1 MLHDAKRKS
10 RKNIHRGPGAVPAP
24 GTGFL
29 QTPLETAGRCGR
41 CACDRRSR
49 YWPNAVPQTAPASA
63 NYIQQPLERRDIVN
77 TFNGSGTI
85 QAADAYT
92 VRTLVKGTVLTADF
106 ELGDEIEKGTV
117 LYTLD
122 SADASAEC
130 EKAQLALEE
139 AKNGYEN
146 ALDDQTIRSPID
158 GTLTAFLVGKGDAV
172 QIGQEL
178 AVVRDRSVMLL
189 GLEFPAAEAAGFSIG
204 QKAQVLVDTTFE
216 ALEGTVRSVSGTD
229 SASGSNLLTRT
240 VTIAVPNPGGLTPAQ
255 AAAATVN
262 SVGSIGSAHF
272 RYQQE
277 QTITAAAS
285 GTVAELCAAEG
296 ASVRR
301 DTVLLRLSG
310 RDLDRQS
317 RTAQTSVRSAQ
328 LNVEA
333 AQRALANYTI
343 TSPIR
348 GTVVEKRVKA
358 GDTVGTSL
366 SDNESLCTIYDMSY
380 LEMNLAVDELKIRS
394 LKPGQTVEIRA
405 DAVPGEVYTGVVTSV
420 LVAGTTT
427 GGTTTYPVTVRI
439 DRTGELRP
447 GMNATVQIQ
456 TEQVQ
461 DVLAVP
467 NAALLRGSYVL
478 VTTNSPSAA
487 NADPSMTA
495 PEGYVYVPVRTG
507 ISDDQYIQIL
517 SGLTDGDVIGYD
529 PSTLTNAGYYG
540 GAAVTMTTTEG

>member
-1 MLHDAKRKS
+1 M
-10 RKNIHRGPGAVPAP
+10 
-24 GTGFL
+24 
-29 QTPLETAGRCGR
+29 
-41 CACDRRSR
+41 
-49 YWPNAVPQTAPASA
+49 
-63 NYIQQPLERRDIVN
+63 
-77 TFNGSGTI
+77 
-85 QAADAYT
+85 
-92 VRTLVKGTVLTADF
+92 RTLVKGTVLTADF

-146 ALDDQTIRSPID
+146 ALDDQNIRSPID

-262 SVGSIGSAHF
+262 GVGSIGSAHF

-380 LEMNLAVDELKIRS
+380 LEMNLAVDELKIRP

-478 VTTNSPSAA
+478 VTTDSPSAA

-540 GAAVTMTTTEG
+540 GAAVTMTETEG

>member
-1 MLHDAKRKS
+1 M
-10 RKNIHRGPGAVPAP
+10 
-24 GTGFL
+24 
-29 QTPLETAGRCGR
+29 
-41 CACDRRSR
+41 
-49 YWPNAVPQTAPASA
+49 
-63 NYIQQPLERRDIVN
+63 
-77 TFNGSGTI
+77 
-85 QAADAYT
+85 
-92 VRTLVKGTVLTADF
+92 RTLVKGTVLTADF

-262 SVGSIGSAHF
+262 GVGSIGSAHF

-478 VTTNSPSAA
+478 VTTDSPSAA

>member
-1 MLHDAKRKS
+1 MMQNENPEKSSAPAREPFLRRAQGFCKRHWKLLAAAAGV
-10 RKNIHRGPGAVPAP
+10 IVIGGAV
-24 GTGFL
+24 
-29 QTPLETAGRCGR
+29 AGPMLR
-41 CACDRRSR
+41 
-49 YWPNAVPQTAPASA
+49 PQSAPASA
-63 NYIQQPLERRDIVN
+63 RYVQQPLERRDIVN

-130 EKAQLALEE
+130 EKAQLALDE
-139 AKNGYEN
+139 AQNSYED
-146 ALDDQTIRSPID
+146 AVDGQYLRSPID
-158 GTLTAFLVGKGDAV
+158 GTLTSFLVSKGDSV
-172 QIGQEL
+172 QPGQEV
-178 AVVRDRSVMLL
+178 AIVRDRSMMLL

-204 QKAQVLVDTTFE
+204 QSAQVLVDATFE
-216 ALEGTVRSVSGTD
+216 ALEGTVRSVSGTN

-262 SVGSIGSAHF
+262 GVGSIGSAHF
-272 RYQQE
+272 RYQHE
-277 QTITAAAS
+277 QTITATAA

-296 ASVRR
+296 SAVRR
-301 DTVLLRLSG
+301 DGALVRLSG
-310 RDLDRQS
+310 RDLERQS
-317 RTAQTSVRSAQ
+317 RTAQTSLRSAQ

-343 TSPIR
+343 TSPIQ
-348 GTVVEKRVKA
+348 GTVVEKRAKA
-358 GDTVGTSL
+358 GDTVGASVTE
-366 SDNESLCTIYDMSY
+366 NESLCTIYDMSY
-380 LEMNLAVDELKIRS
+380 LEMTLAVDELKIRS
-394 LKPGQTVEIRA
+394 LEPGQTVEIRA

-439 DRTGELRP
+439 DDTGELRP

-456 TEQVQ
+456 TSQVQ

-467 NAALLRGSYVL
+467 NAALLRGSHVL
-478 VTTNSPSAA
+478 VTADSPSAA

-495 PEGYVYVPVRTG
+495 PEGYVYVPVKTG

-529 PSTLTNAGYYG
+529 PSTLTDPGYYG
-540 GAAVTMTTTEG
+540 GSAVAVSVTGG

>member
-1 MLHDAKRKS
+1 MMQNENPEKTSTAVREPFLHRAQGFCKRHWKLLAAAAGVLV
-10 RKNIHRGPGAVPAP
+10 IGGAVVGPM
-24 GTGFL
+24 L
-29 QTPLETAGRCGR
+29 
-41 CACDRRSR
+41 S
-49 YWPNAVPQTAPASA
+49 PQTAPASA

-240 VTIAVPNPGGLTPAQ
+240 VTIAVSNPGGLTPAQ

-262 SVGSIGSAHF
+262 GVGSIGSAHF

-478 VTTNSPSAA
+478 VTTGSPSAA